1 MIVAKLSDYLPLADL
16 AKILVV
22 CLVVA
27 VIAPAAVSV
36 GIVGLDRREQAAE
49 SRSSTVTGTA
59 LIVFAVGVL
68 AALIGAG
75 LYTLFEH

>member
-16 AKILVV
+16 AKIVVV

-36 GIVGLDRREQAAE
+36 GIVGIDRREQATE
-49 SRSSTVTGTA
+49 GHSSTITGTA
-59 LIVFAVGVL
+59 LIVVAVGVL
-68 AALIGAG
+68 AALIVAG
-75 LYTLFEH
+75 IYTLFEH